1 MDMHARIR
9 NLFTES
15 IQTKIDAAD
24 ALPDD
29 IARAA
34 DMLVNALT
42 QGKKILCCGNGGSA
56 GDALHFA
63 SEMVNR
69 FERER
74 PSLPAIALN
83 SDVNT
88 MTAIAND
95 YGYDEVFSKQVK
107 AIGQPGDILLG
118 FSTSGNSKNV
128 IEAIKAALNRDMLII
143 TLTGKDGGEMAGLFV
158 YASEAAEVTIA
169 QGDMINATGT
179 VVEWGGELTQLSGDT
194 GADLSVVSSDHAVT
208 VTSVDPSSVTD

>member
-1 MDMHARIR
+1 MDMHARIT

-24 ALPDD
+24 SLPDH

-34 DMLVNALT
+34 DILVNALT
-42 QGKKILCCGNGGSA
+42 SGNKILCCGNGGSA
-56 GDALHFA
+56 GDAMHFA
-63 SEMVNR
+63 SEMLNR

-83 SDVNT
+83 TDVNT

-95 YGYDEVFSKQVK
+95 YGYEEVYSKQVK
-107 AIGQPGDILLG
+107 ALGQTGDILVA

-128 IEAIKAALNRDMLII
+128 IHAIKAALSRDMLII
-143 TLTGKDGGEMAGLFV
+143 AMTGKDGGEMAGLLSTNDV
-158 YASEAAEVTIA
+158 EIRVPSPSTARIQEVHLLVIHT
-169 QGDMINATGT
+169 
-179 VVEWGGELTQLSGDT
+179 LC
-194 GADLSVVSSDHAVT
+194 DLIDNRLFGSDY
-208 VTSVDPSSVTD
+208 D